1 MRTALH
7 VVDTSALRELVAWRG
22 EPVVTSLYLDVDGS
36 HRPVIADYEQA
47 FEELADEALR
57 QARARGDAEIVRCVE
72 RDLDA
77 MRAWVIRGIDRS
89 TTRGLALFSCQAQGR
104 FEAVGL
110 PVSVRDEAGVGP
122 APRIRQLVEAHQAP
136 EAFLL
141 ALVDRTHLRL
151 LMVLGHD
158 THELGG
164 TVTEKERAADT
175 SVEIGSF
182 ERREEEAFRAH
193 VRRSAAELDQA
204 VRDSRVE
211 RVIVGGPDD
220 ALAELE
226 RRVHQTTRALIVG
239 RARVRVAA
247 SIEEIA
253 LAARAVADRA
263 ERDREAALVEDLR
276 QRAAG
281 AHGGVVGLE
290 ATLGALAD
298 RRVGVLLVAE
308 GFRAPGARCPSC
320 GHVGL
325 DVRLCP
331 VCETTNLEIDD
342 VVEVALEEAIAQ
354 GATVT
359 FCRGTELERF
369 GGIGAIERF

>member
-1 MRTALH
+1 
-7 VVDTSALRELVAWRG
+7 
-22 EPVVTSLYLDVDGS
+22 
-36 HRPVIADYEQA
+36 
-47 FEELADEALR
+47 
-57 QARARGDAEIVRCVE
+57 ARGDDEIVRCVD
-72 RDLDA
+72 RDLEA
-77 MRAWVIRGIDRS
+77 MSAWVARGIDRS
-89 TTRGLALFSCQAQGR
+89 TTRGVALFSCQTQGR

-122 APRIRQLVEAHQAP
+122 GPRIRQLVEAHQEL
-136 EAFLL
+136 EAFLV

-151 LMVLGHD
+151 FMMLGHE
-158 THELGG
+158 THELAG
-164 TVTEKERAADT
+164 TVSDKERSADT

-182 ERREEEAFRAH
+182 ERRAEEAFRAH

-204 VRDSRVE
+204 VRDSKVE

-226 RRVHQTTRALIVG
+226 RRVHPTTRALVIGRVG
-239 RARVRVAA
+239 VRVAA
-247 SIEEIA
+247 SIEDIA
-253 LAARAVADRA
+253 RAAHAVADRV

-281 AHGGVVGLE
+281 VHGGVVGLE
-290 ATLGALAD
+290 ATLSALAE

-308 GFRAPGARCPSC
+308 GFAAPGARCPSC

-331 VCETTNLEIDD
+331 VCGTTNVEIDD
-342 VVEVALEEAIAQ
+342 VVEVTIEEAVAQ
-354 GATVT
+354 GATVE
-359 FCRGTELERF
+359 FCRNTELDRF
-369 GGIGAIERF
+369 GGIGAIERY